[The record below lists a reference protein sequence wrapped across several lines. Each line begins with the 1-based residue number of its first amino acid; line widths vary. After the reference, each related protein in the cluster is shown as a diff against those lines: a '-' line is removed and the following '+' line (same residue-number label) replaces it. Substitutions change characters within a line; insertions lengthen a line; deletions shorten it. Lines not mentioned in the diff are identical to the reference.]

1 MSVVE
6 AARVG
11 FWGGAFIPPT
21 PRSSA
26 KVVDMTSP
34 VVVVEEETPPLDYL
48 AQGIADVKQGHVP
61 LEDLGALLDRWSEAD
76 GASTSSER
84 GSSMISRLRAHAG
97 PRDAASLVA
106 AYLARL
112 DERTVQLREALEGWR
127 GAEAADIAHSIIEAT
142 RAFEADEVL
151 AACASIEMVAG
162 LGPCSVTMSTIGR
175 LERANQDL
183 RATLSAA

>member
-11 FWGGAFIPPT
+11 FWDGMFIPPT
-21 PRSSA
+21 PRSPA
-26 KVVDMTSP
+26 T
-34 VVVVEEETPPLDYL
+34 VVVAEETPQLDYL
-48 AQGIADVKQGHVP
+48 AQGIADITQGHDVP
-61 LEDLGALLDRWSEAD
+61 LE
-76 GASTSSER
+76 
-84 GSSMISRLRAHAG
+84 
-97 PRDAASLVA
+97 DAASLVG

-112 DERTVQLREALEGWR
+112 DERTQDLREALEGWR
-127 GAEAADIAHSIIEAT
+127 GAEAADIAHSIIEAA
-142 RAFEADEVL
+142 RAFEADEVM
-151 AACASIEMVAG
+151 AACASIEKVAG